1 MMLLKQFMYIVQTLL
16 WGMSSTSNV
25 QNAVVS
31 AALLMIFIIHFI
43 VSFPLLYIVSFPEI
57 LYFPPY
63 SPAIFIMFFP
73 SFFPCFVA
81 DWNWWPL
88 VPPGTVNSLVFQ
100 MAATKRKV

>member
-1 MMLLKQFMYIVQTLL
+1 MKLSNICCVSTWMGDRLSVLHVLGL
-16 WGMSSTSNV
+16 CMSL
-25 QNAVVS
+25 
-31 AALLMIFIIHFI
+31 ALGYFIIHFI